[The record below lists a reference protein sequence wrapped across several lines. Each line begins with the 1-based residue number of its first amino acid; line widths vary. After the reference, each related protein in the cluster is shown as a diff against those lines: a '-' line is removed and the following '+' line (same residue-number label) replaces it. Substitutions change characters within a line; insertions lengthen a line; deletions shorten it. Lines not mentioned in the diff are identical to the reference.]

1 MPTLGRNAPKLL
13 RRVGGKEHA
22 SDEDHE
28 YSTIPKTAK
37 QLRTPESSNDTI
49 SSGFKVPKKL
59 EDIDIYADPI
69 SSDDERFKAATRVP
83 SPPVT
88 KEEPEDFKHIP
99 QFDGSKDAVKS
110 NTQNFRRASTR
121 SAVKQESPP
130 TTAFRVPAIKSSP
143 SSAGSKRKV
152 EDWELESDENDAA
165 VFSSQPKRSR
175 ITKNIFAPPRS
186 SKPPQSSYGQK
197 AQRKHSRKE
206 LERTEAEAKRVKEAE
221 QVANANRNAFKRVNV
236 PAAFASQDNAA
247 FLFKIPDKRVSDD
260 DAVLGADD
268 DRNSID
274 LSDLSDAASSPP
286 PEVVASFNLPCAVRR
301 LECAVCGDSVT
312 ISQRE
317 DFEDRFEQAKVWS
330 YKWQQRFCRYHKQT
344 EASQLWIERGYP
356 MVDWIRLE
364 SRLKQSP
371 HFEHIERIIS
381 GEISS
386 AFRKQFQKKVK
397 SRAKTLL
404 QAADDENAGKGGS
417 AGYYGPRGEKL
428 MSDHITSS
436 FADELR
442 SHAIRDTLVASAGVS
457 GGLSGFIQSVLV
469 PELAVSLI
477 REDLQMQGRWR
488 DPVQVLEESA
498 ELGEIMH
505 PEVEDQVRVGAHDD
519 VESDA

>member
-1 MPTLGRNAPKLL
+1 MPGLSNHAPRLL
-13 RRVGGKEHA
+13 RKVNGKTHA
-22 SDEDHE
+22 GDEDHE
-28 YSTIPKTAK
+28 PYDAK
-37 QLRTPESSNDTI
+37 QLATAKSPSTASRSGSKQVKKVQDVDTDASPVSSDSEHTKENRAFLPPNKVEVTAFKVASQI
-49 SSGFKVPKKL
+49 HAPTVAAKSRAKPFQRPSRSSVTQQAPSNEKFRKLSAPGSPPSSGTKRSS
-59 EDIDIYADPI
+59 EESERD
-69 SSDDERFKAATRVP
+69 SSDD
-83 SPPVT
+83 
-88 KEEPEDFKHIP
+88 
-99 QFDGSKDAVKS
+99 DAV
-110 NTQNFRRASTR
+110 
-121 SAVKQESPP
+121 
-130 TTAFRVPAIKSSP
+130 I
-143 SSAGSKRKV
+143 
-152 EDWELESDENDAA
+152 W
-165 VFSSQPKRSR
+165 SSQQTETKRRRLARRQPNIHAPKR
-175 ITKNIFAPPRS
+175 
-186 SKPPQSSYGQK
+186 
-197 AQRKHSRKE
+197 HSRSQVYGSQGQRARLRDVVE
-206 LERTEAEAKRVKEAE
+206 QREAEAKRVKEAE
-221 QVANANRNAFKRVNV
+221 EVEKATRNAFKRVNV

-247 FLFKIPDKRVSDD
+247 SLFKVPDKRVSDD

-286 PEVVASFNLPCAVRR
+286 PEVVASFNLPSAVRR

-312 ISQRE
+312 ASQRE
-317 DFEDRFEQAKVWS
+317 DFEDRFEQAKSWN
-330 YKWQQRFCRYHKQT
+330 YKWQQRFCQYHKQT
-344 EASQLWIERGYP
+344 EASQLWVERGYP
-356 MVDWIRLE
+356 DIDWIRFE
-364 SRLKQSP
+364 SRLKHSR
-371 HFEHIERIIS
+371 HIEHIERMIS

-404 QAADDENAGKGGS
+404 QAADDENAGISGS

-477 REDLQMQGRWR
+477 REDLELQKRSL
-488 DPVQVLEESA
+488 DPMKVLEDSA

-505 PEVEDQVRVGAHDD
+505 PEVEDQVRVGAHDE

>member
-1 MPTLGRNAPKLL
+1 MPILGRNAPKLL
-13 RRVGGKEHA
+13 RAVRGKPHA

-28 YSTIPKTAK
+28 YYSIPKTAK
-37 QLRTPESSNDTI
+37 QLPTPESSNNTI

-83 SPPVT
+83 SPPV
-88 KEEPEDFKHIP
+88 KEEEPEDFKHIP
-99 QFDGSKDAVKS
+99 QFDGSQDALKS
-110 NTQNFRRASTR
+110 KTQNFRRASTR

-152 EDWELESDENDAA
+152 EDWELESDENDAT

-175 ITKNIFAPPRS
+175 VSRNIFAPPRS

-197 AQRKHSRKE
+197 AQRKRSRE
-206 LERTEAEAKRVKEAE
+206 EQERREAEAKRVKEAE
-221 QVANANRNAFKRVNV
+221 QAEKANRNAFKRVNV
-236 PAAFASQDNAA
+236 PAAFACQDNAA
-247 FLFKIPDKRVSDD
+247 SLFKIPDKRFSDD
-260 DAVLGADD
+260 DAVLGAED

-286 PEVVASFNLPCAVRR
+286 PEVVASFDLPSAVRR
-301 LECAVCGDSVT
+301 LECTVCGDSVT
-312 ISQRE
+312 VSQRE
-317 DFEDRFEQAKVWS
+317 DFEDRFEQAKVWN
-330 YKWQQRFCRYHKQT
+330 YKWQQRFCRYHKQI
-344 EASQLWIERGYP
+344 EASQLWVERSYP
-356 MVDWIRLE
+356 TVDWIRLE
-364 SRLKQSP
+364 SRLKQSR
-371 HFEHIERIIS
+371 HIEHIERMIS
-381 GEISS
+381 GETSS
-386 AFRKQFQKKVK
+386 AFRKQFQRKVK

-477 REDLQMQGRWR
+477 REDLELQKRTL
-488 DPVQVLEESA
+488 DPMKVLEDSA

-505 PEVEDQVRVGAHDD
+505 PEVEDQVRVGARHD